1 VLFEGLMSVKE
12 TLKKTFENL
21 TGVGREDVEVAR
33 GRVEPVEPE
42 AYSFADDG
50 TTPNNPAL
58 PFLVYPG
65 AVRLAEAADPAAVF
79 EVLFESHGWG
89 GSWRNGI
96 FDFLHYHSQ
105 IHEALGIARGRARVR
120 FGGDKGR
127 TVAVEAGDV
136 AILPAGTGHQLI
148 EGSNDLL
155 VVGAYP
161 PEGRYDL
168 CRGRPEEHARAVRSI
183 PEVPVPLADPVFGKD
198 GGLTRFWRP

>member
-1 VLFEGLMSVKE
+1 MSVKE

-21 TGVGREDVEVAR
+21 TGVGREDAEEAR
-33 GRVEPVEPE
+33 KRVEPIEPQ
-42 AYSFADDG
+42 AFSFADDG
-50 TTPNNPAL
+50 TTPNNPSL
-58 PFLVYPG
+58 PFLYYP
-65 AVRLAEAADPAAVF
+65 AVVRLTEATDPAAVF

-96 FDFLHYHSQ
+96 FDFLHYHSGT
-105 IHEALGIARGRARVR
+105 HEALGIARGRARVR

-127 TVAVEAGDV
+127 TVEVEAGGV

-148 EGSNDLL
+148 KASNDLL

-183 PEVPVPLADPVFGKD
+183 PEVPVPSTDPVYGKD